1 MARTGRFLLD
11 TNIVI
16 ALFARETAV
25 QQRLAEAS
33 EVFVPS
39 IVLGELYYGARKST
53 RVTENLARIDEFVAS
68 STVLPCDTAT
78 AQQYG
83 DIKNTLRAKGRPIP
97 ENDIWIAAS
106 TNVTNGR
113 RGASI
118 SLTACAWRE
127 YRTCPQ
133 G

>member
-16 ALFARETAV
+16 ALFAREAAV

-68 STVLPCDTAT
+68 SPVLPCDTAT
-78 AQQYG
+78 AQRYG
-83 DIKNTLRAKGRPIP
+83 DIKNQLRAKGRPIP
-97 ENDIWIAAS
+97 ENDIWIAAI
-106 TNVTNGR
+106 
-113 RGASI
+113 ALQYH
-118 SLTACAWRE
+118 LTLVARDGHFHEVDGLQVEAW
-127 YRTCPQ
+127 
-133 G
+133 